1 MTIKIIS
8 YLLHIILYR
17 SICPSMTNE
26 SAAGRETDTAELRRE
41 RIAISLEEQ
50 FHTCRK
56 EADTFLTNNRSKAGG
71 IDYYRLDGL
80 VKLIRVN
87 AQLASVI
94 ARIDAAKNRNSKT
107 Q

>member
-1 MTIKIIS
+1 
-8 YLLHIILYR
+8 
-17 SICPSMTNE
+17 MTNE
-26 SAAGRETDTAELRRE
+26 NAAGRKTDVAELRRE

-56 EADTFLTNNRSKAGG
+56 EADVWLERNRNDEGHLY
-71 IDYYRLDGL
+71 DNMLDGL
-80 VKLIRVN
+80 IKLVRVN